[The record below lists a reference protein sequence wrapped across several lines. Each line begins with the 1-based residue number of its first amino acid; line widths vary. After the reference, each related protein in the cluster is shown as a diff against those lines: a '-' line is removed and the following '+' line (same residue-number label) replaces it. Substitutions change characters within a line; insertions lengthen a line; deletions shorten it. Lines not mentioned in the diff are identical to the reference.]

1 MQKRTVQFIF
11 ALLLILSMLL
21 AACSPAA
28 PAPSGDTPAPAESS
42 ADTGSDSG
50 VVTIRYQF
58 PRSPQQDL
66 EMVQD
71 ALNEIITPR
80 IGVELILEPI
90 DPGVYNDKMQ
100 LALASGEECDIIF
113 TAPWTNSYIT
123 NVANGVLYPLDDLLP
138 VHAPGLWASMPETT
152 WEAARVGDA
161 IYGVINQ
168 QIFPKP
174 WGVNVRKDLLEKYNF
189 SLDNVERWEDMEP
202 FLEAVRDGEGINPIY
217 ANENFNGIFRAGYY
231 GMVELGP
238 TGVTVYAADEDRQVV
253 SLLETPE
260 FKEAADLTKK
270 WVDAGFFP
278 LEGPPA
284 DQADAMFRAG
294 QFAMNYHVE
303 KPGNDI
309 ENQNR
314 YGWEFVSKNL
324 TDPLILDTGA
334 VTATMNGVCA
344 SSKNPEKAVEVLEL
358 FNTDVE
364 VYNTLSRGIE
374 GVHWVWIDEENK
386 VMGFPEGVDGSTS
399 TYNPNA
405 DWMFGNQF
413 NAYYRDARQVGAWEA
428 TKAMNDG
435 AFPATVLGFSV
446 NTQPIATELAQT
458 KAVWDEYVLPIQN
471 GWVAYDEAA
480 PDAIER
486 LNAAGMQ
493 TVIAEIQSQI
503 DAWAANR

>member
-1 MQKRTVQFIF
+1 MQKRSSQITF
-11 ALLLILSMLL
+11 ALLLILSLL
-21 AACSPAA
+21 ISACSPAA
-28 PAPSGDTPAPAESS
+28 APAPAQDAAGSS
-42 ADTGSDSG
+42 DAGADSG

-58 PRSPQQDL
+58 PRAPQEDL
-66 EMVQD
+66 QLVQD

-80 IGVELILEPI
+80 IGVKLVLEPI

-152 WEAARVGDA
+152 WEAARVGDH

-189 SLDNVERWEDMEP
+189 SLDNVEKWEDMEP
-202 FLEAVRDGEGINPIY
+202 FLVAVRDGEGINPIY
-217 ANENFNGIFRAGYY
+217 SNETSTGMFRAGYY
-231 GMVELGP
+231 GMAELGP
-238 TGVTVYAADEDRQVV
+238 TGVTVRAADETRTVL

-260 FKEAADLTKK
+260 FKEAADLTKR
-270 WVDAGFFP
+270 WVDEGFFA

-309 ENQNR
+309 ENQNK

-324 TDPLILDTGA
+324 TDPLVLDTGA
-334 VTATMNGVCA
+334 VTATLNGVCA
-344 SSKNPEKAVEVLEL
+344 TSKNPEKAVEVLEL

-364 VYNTLSRGIE
+364 VYNTLARGIE
-374 GVHWVWIDEENK
+374 GKHWVWVDEENK
-386 VMGFPEGVDGSTS
+386 VMGFPEGITGATS
-399 TYNPNA
+399 PYNPNA

-413 NAYYRDARQVGAWEA
+413 NAYYRDARQVGAWEK
-428 TKAMNDG
+428 TKEMNDT

-446 NTQPIATELAQT
+446 NTEPIKTELAQT

-493 TVIAEIQSQI
+493 TVITEIQSQV

>member
-1 MQKRTVQFIF
+1 MQHKTTFRILAFW
-11 ALLLILSMLL
+11 LILSLLL
-21 AACSPAA
+21 AACAPAA
-28 PAPSGDTPAPAESS
+28 APTSAPAADSESQAA
-42 ADTGSDSG
+42 ADDSSD
-50 VVTIRYQF
+50 VIEIKYQF
-58 PRSPQQDL
+58 SRAPQQDL
-66 EMVQD
+66 QLVQD

-80 IGVELILEPI
+80 IGVKLILEPI

-113 TAPWTNSYIT
+113 TAPWTNSYIN

-152 WEAARVGDA
+152 WEAARLGGH
-161 IYGVINQ
+161 IYAVINQ

-189 SLDNVERWEDMEP
+189 SLDNVEKWEDMEP
-202 FLEAVRDGEGINPIY
+202 FLAAVRDGEGINPVY
-217 ANENFNGIFRAGYY
+217 AADNFTGLFRSGYY
-231 GMVELGP
+231 GFAELGP
-238 TGVTVYAADEDRQVV
+238 TGVVVRADDESRTIL
-253 SLLETPE
+253 SLIETPE

-270 WVDAGFFP
+270 WVDEGYFP
-278 LEGPPA
+278 LEGPPIDEA
-284 DQADAMFRAG
+284 DSMFRAG

-324 TDPLILDTGA
+324 TDPLVLDTGA

-358 FNTDVE
+358 FNTDVD

-374 GVHWVWIDEENK
+374 GTHWVWIDEANK
-386 VMGFPEGVDGSTS
+386 VMGFPEGITGSTS
-399 TYNPNA
+399 PYNPNA

-413 NAYYRDARQVGAWEA
+413 NAYYRDARQVGAWEK
-428 TKAMNDG
+428 TKEMNDT

-446 NTQPIATELAQT
+446 DTAPITTELAQI
-458 KAVWDEYVLPIQN
+458 KSVWDEFVVPIQN

-486 LNAAGMQ
+486 LNAAGMPA
-493 TVIAEIQSQI
+493 VLAEIQRQV
-503 DAWAANR
+503 DEWAANR

>member
-1 MQKRTVQFIF
+1 MQQKSTLRILAF
-11 ALLLILSMLL
+11 LLILSLL
-21 AACSPAA
+21 VGACAPAAA
-28 PAPSGDTPAPAESS
+28 PASPGAGSAASGAAGDAL
-42 ADTGSDSG
+42 
-50 VVTIRYQF
+50 VTIKYQF
-58 PRSPQQDL
+58 PRSPQEDMPL
-66 EMVQD
+66 VQD
-71 ALNEIITPR
+71 ALNEIIGPK
-80 IGVELILEPI
+80 IGVNLVLEPI

-123 NVANGVLYPLDDLLP
+123 NVSNGVLYPLDELLP
-138 VHAPGLWASMPETT
+138 QHAPGLWRSMPATT
-152 WEAARVGDA
+152 WEAARVGDH

-174 WGVNVRKDLLEKYNF
+174 WGVNVRKDLLEKYDF
-189 SLDNVERWEDMEP
+189 SLDDVQRWEDMEP
-202 FLEAVRDGEGINPIY
+202 FLAAVRDGEGINPVY
-217 ANENFNGIFRAGYY
+217 ATELGASLFRAAYY
-231 GMVELGP
+231 GFAELGP
-238 TGVTVYAADEDRQVV
+238 VAVTVRAADESRTVL

-260 FKEAADLTKK
+260 FKEAADLTRK
-270 WVDAGFFP
+270 WVDEGYFP
-278 LEGPPA
+278 LEGPPPDA
-284 DQADAMFRAG
+284 ADAMFRAG

-334 VTATMNGVCA
+334 VTATLNGVCA
-344 SSKNPEKAVEVLEL
+344 TSKNPEKAVEVLEL
-358 FNTDVE
+358 FNTDIQ

-374 GVHWVWIDEENK
+374 GKHWVWVDEESK
-386 VMGFPEGVDGSTS
+386 VMGYPEGVTGSTS
-399 TYNPNA
+399 PYNPNA

-413 NAYYRDARQVGAWEA
+413 NAYYRDARQVGAWEK
-428 TKAMNDG
+428 TKEMNDT

-446 NTQPIATELAQT
+446 NTGPINTELAQV
-458 KAVWDEYVLPIQN
+458 KAVWDEHVLPIQN

-480 PDAIER
+480 PAAIER
-486 LNAAGMQ
+486 LNAAGLQ

-503 DAWAANR
+503 DEWAQNR

>member
-1 MQKRTVQFIF
+1 MFKQRLLLLLNLFLVL
-11 ALLLILSMLL
+11 ALLLT
-21 AACSPAA
+21 ACAPAAA
-28 PAPSGDTPAPAESS
+28 PAPSQDDSAASS
-42 ADTGSDSG
+42 SDAGSDSG

-58 PRSPQQDL
+58 PRAPQQDL
-66 EMVQD
+66 QMVQD
-71 ALNEIITPR
+71 KLNEMITPR

-113 TAPWTNSYIT
+113 TAPWTNSYAT

-152 WEAARVGDA
+152 WEAARVAGH
-161 IYGVINQ
+161 IYAVINQ

-189 SLDNVERWEDMEP
+189 SLDNVEKWEDMEP
-202 FLEAVRDGEGINPIY
+202 FLEAVRDGEGITPIY
-217 ANENFNGIFRAGYY
+217 ANEAFNGLYRAGYY
-231 GMVELGP
+231 GHVEIGVG
-238 TGVTVYAADEDRQVV
+238 GVTVYADDEDRKVV
-253 SLLETPE
+253 SVFETPE

-270 WVDAGFFP
+270 WVDAGFFA
-278 LEGPPA
+278 LEPPPA
-284 DQADAMFRAG
+284 DQSDGMFRAG

-358 FNTDVE
+358 FNTDID

-374 GVHWVWIDEENK
+374 GVHWVWVDEANK
-386 VMGFPEGVDGSTS
+386 VMGFPEGIDGSTS

-413 NAYYRDARQVGAWEA
+413 NAYYRDPRQVGAWEA
-428 TKAMNDG
+428 TKEMNDT
-435 AFPATVLGFSV
+435 AFPATVLGFTV
-446 NTQPIATELAQT
+446 DTEPIRTELAQIT
-458 KAVWDEYVLPIQN
+458 AIGAEYILPVQA
-471 GWVAYDEAA
+471 GWVSYDEAA
-480 PDAIER
+480 PDIIER

-493 TVIAEIQSQI
+493 TVITEIQRQV
-503 DAWAANR
+503 DEWAANR

>member
-1 MQKRTVQFIF
+1 MQQSSTLRILAF
-11 ALLLILSMLL
+11 LLVLSLL
-21 AACSPAA
+21 VGACAPAA
-28 PAPSGDTPAPAESS
+28 APVSPDEQPAQAPSGPAG
-42 ADTGSDSG
+42 DNL
-50 VVTIRYQF
+50 VTIKYQF
-58 PRSPQQDL
+58 PRSPQEDMPL
-66 EMVQD
+66 VQD
-71 ALNEIITPR
+71 ALNEIIGPK
-80 IGVELILEPI
+80 IGVHLVLEPI

-123 NVANGVLYPLDDLLP
+123 NVANGVLHPLDDLLP
-138 VHAPGLWASMPETT
+138 QHAPGLWRSMPEST
-152 WEAARVGDA
+152 WEAARVGDH

-189 SLDNVERWEDMEP
+189 SLDDVQRWEDMEP
-202 FLEAVRDGEGINPIY
+202 FLAAVRDGEGINPVY
-217 ANENFNGIFRAGYY
+217 ATELGASLFRAGYY
-231 GMVELGP
+231 GFAELGP
-238 TGVTVYAADEDRQVV
+238 VAVTVRAADESRTVL

-260 FKEAADLTKK
+260 FKEAADLTRK
-270 WVDAGFFP
+270 WVDEGYFP
-278 LEGPPA
+278 LEGPPPDA
-284 DQADAMFRAG
+284 ADAMFRAG

-334 VTATMNGVCA
+334 VTATLNGVCA
-344 SSKNPEKAVEVLEL
+344 TSKNPEKAVEVLEL

-364 VYNTLSRGIE
+364 VYNTLSRGIQ
-374 GVHWVWIDEENK
+374 GKHWVWVDEANK
-386 VMGFPEGVDGSTS
+386 VMGYPEGVTGSTS
-399 TYNPNA
+399 PYNPNA

-413 NAYYRDARQVGAWEA
+413 NAYYRDARQVGAWEK
-428 TKAMNDG
+428 TKEMNDT

-446 NTQPIATELAQT
+446 NTAPIATELAQV
-458 KAVWDEYVLPIQN
+458 KAVWDEHVVPIQN

-480 PDAIER
+480 PAAIER
-486 LNAAGMQ
+486 LNAAGLQ
-493 TVIAEIQSQI
+493 TVISEIQSQI
-503 DAWAANR
+503 DTWAQNR